1 VKHVALLRGVNVGSN
16 RKLPMKELCAIFER
30 AGCADVASYIQS
42 GNVVFTAPAK
52 LLAVLPERVASAV
65 EQRFGFSPAI
75 VLRSGRELAAAAA
88 HQPFDTLDHVY
99 VGFLA
104 AMPARSAL
112 AALDPAFGAPD
123 RYVVRGREI
132 YFQFAA
138 GAGRATLSTAV
149 LEKRLAVAITL
160 RNWNTV
166 QKLAA
171 MAA

>member
-1 VKHVALLRGVNVGSN
+1 
-16 RKLPMKELCAIFER
+16 MKELCAMFAR

-52 LLAVLPERVASAV
+52 LLAEVPDRVAAGV
-65 EQRFGFSPAI
+65 EKQFGFRPAI
-75 VLRSGRELAAAAA
+75 VLRSGKELAGAAA
-88 HQPFDTLDHVY
+88 HAPFETLDHVY

-104 AMPARSAL
+104 AAPARAAL

-123 RYVVRGREI
+123 RYVVRGHEI

-138 GAGRATLSTAV
+138 GAGRATLSTAT